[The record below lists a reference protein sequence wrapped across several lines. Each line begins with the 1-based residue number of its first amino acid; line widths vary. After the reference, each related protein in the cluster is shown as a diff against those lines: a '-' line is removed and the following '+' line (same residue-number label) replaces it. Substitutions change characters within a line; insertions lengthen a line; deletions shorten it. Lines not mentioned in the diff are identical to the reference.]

1 VLDFFDSDMLQHFDS
16 DWEALLS
23 KQWDQP
29 AVDVGKS
36 YLHASVVVIG
46 EAGVL
51 ISGPSGSGKSSLALA
66 LIAAAEGAGFFARL
80 VGDDRIAIACKGT
93 RLIAR
98 GHPLILGKIE
108 RRGQGLFEIPFL
120 AEAVVRLV
128 IGLGGGKDAPPPR
141 LPDEA
146 HAHVVLAGVE
156 LPLLH
161 LRQDAAVCDL
171 AAAVL
176 ADPRLRGKQP

>member
-1 VLDFFDSDMLQHFDS
+1 MPQSDTLLEDVPKKVLDFFDSDVLQLFDS

-98 GHPLILGKIE
+98 GHPLISE
-108 RRGQGLFEIPFL
+108 RSKGAARDFSKSHFSPRPLCGL
-120 AEAVVRLV
+120 
-128 IGLGGGKDAPPPR
+128 
-141 LPDEA
+141 
-146 HAHVVLAGVE
+146 
-156 LPLLH
+156 
-161 LRQDAAVCDL
+161 
-171 AAAVL
+171 
-176 ADPRLRGKQP
+176 